1 MEEWDRGNVLK
12 VFLFSANILLRDK
25 PPANIEIHFHLL
37 QAKFFATQLRPSSAP
52 VRRIISLMD
61 NQEPVF
67 ATTDQM
73 SDPQIKDVYPH
84 KVGLE
89 YKKISLVS

>member
-1 MEEWDRGNVLK
+1 MLK
-12 VFLFSANILLRDK
+12 LI
-25 PPANIEIHFHLL
+25 ANIEIHFHLL

-89 YKKISLVS
+89 YRKFSFFSFLIRYIDIFIVVVKICIIVT

>member
-1 MEEWDRGNVLK
+1 
-12 VFLFSANILLRDK
+12 
-25 PPANIEIHFHLL
+25 
-37 QAKFFATQLRPSSAP
+37 
-52 VRRIISLMD
+52 MD

-89 YKKISLVS
+89 YNKFVFFSFLGMHT

>member
-1 MEEWDRGNVLK
+1 MLK
-12 VFLFSANILLRDK
+12 LF
-25 PPANIEIHFHLL
+25 ANIEIHFHLL

-89 YKKISLVS
+89 YKKNVFFSLFGMNYDFHYTNNSIMII

>member
-1 MEEWDRGNVLK
+1 
-12 VFLFSANILLRDK
+12 
-25 PPANIEIHFHLL
+25 
-37 QAKFFATQLRPSSAP
+37 
-52 VRRIISLMD
+52 MD

-89 YKKISLVS
+89 YEKSIFFRYSK

>member
-1 MEEWDRGNVLK
+1 MLSVNVFKLMLK
-12 VFLFSANILLRDK
+12 IF
-25 PPANIEIHFHLL
+25 ANIEIHFHFL

-84 KVGLE
+84 KVGLK
-89 YKKISLVS
+89 YYTFVFLVLLIRYEI

>member
-1 MEEWDRGNVLK
+1 MLK
-12 VFLFSANILLRDK
+12 LF
-25 PPANIEIHFHLL
+25 ANIEIHFHLL

-84 KVGLE
+84 KVGLK
-89 YKKISLVS
+89 YKDLIYLVIRYIDIFIVVLKICIIVT

>member
-1 MEEWDRGNVLK
+1 MLK
-12 VFLFSANILLRDK
+12 LI
-25 PPANIEIHFHLL
+25 ANIEIHFHLL

-89 YKKISLVS
+89 YKKFVFFSFPGNTIH